1 MAQHFFS
8 TEERTFLVK
17 EVLKADSM
25 FTERVKE
32 KFAEKF
38 PASKMPDRKTVYSL
52 SNKFDDTVVFV
63 NKVSFVY
70 LVSFFSYILAFLRL
84 IISIM

>member
-1 MAQHFFS
+1 MTQLFFS
-8 TEERTFLVK
+8 TEERTLLIQ

-38 PASKMPDRKTVYSL
+38 LASKMPDRKTVYSC
-52 SNKFDDTVVFV
+52 KT
-63 NKVSFVY
+63 
-70 LVSFFSYILAFLRL
+70 IG
-84 IISIM
+84 